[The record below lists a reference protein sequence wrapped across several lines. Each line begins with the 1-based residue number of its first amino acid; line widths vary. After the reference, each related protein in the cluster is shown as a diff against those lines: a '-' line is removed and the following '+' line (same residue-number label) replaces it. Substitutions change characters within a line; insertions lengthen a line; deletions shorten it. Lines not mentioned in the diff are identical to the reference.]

1 MRRKC
6 MFWVVIILLLGVCAC
21 NRKENN
27 GDCEFGKN
35 EWALYNYGQE
45 INGTPGAACA
55 DINMRGVRELI
66 GNPSRVVVGLVDT
79 GVEFT
84 SKDINNI
91 LWKNQDEIA
100 DNGIDDDKNGY
111 IDDVYG
117 WDFYNRDA
125 SMYDDYLY
133 DYHGTYIANM
143 LGKIVPNVEIVS
155 SKFMKGTQGDAID
168 AIEAIEYAIQNGAE
182 IINCSWCFE
191 REEEQLYTLISENSD
206 VLFVC
211 AAGNSNLN
219 LDEVQVYPA
228 SYSLDNVI
236 SVMAIGNTGEKYERS
251 GYGLNV
257 DIASPGKD
265 IEVVLPEGDV
275 TYVSGTSIATVFVS
289 SAAALLKSYDQEL
302 TPYEIKT
309 ILIESAH
316 RTQALKG
323 MCKAGGFLDVQTAII
338 ECK

>member
-6 MFWVVIILLLGVCAC
+6 IFGVIIMALLCAC
-21 NRKENN
+21 ACKMKAENKY
-27 GDCEFGKN
+27 GFGEN

-45 INGTPGAACA
+45 INGSPGVACV
-55 DINMRGVRELI
+55 DINILEVGELI
-66 GNPSRVVVGLVDT
+66 DNPSGVVVGLVDT

-84 SKDINNI
+84 SENINNI

-125 SMYDDYLY
+125 SIYDDYLY

-182 IINCSWCFE
+182 IVNCSWCFE
-191 REEEQLYTLISENSD
+191 REEEQLYTLISENPD

-236 SVMAIGNTGEKYERS
+236 SVMAIGNTGEKYECS

-275 TYVSGTSIATVFVS
+275 TYVSGTSIATVFVT

-302 TPYEIKT
+302 TPNEIKT

-323 MCKAGGFLDVQTAII
+323 LCKAGGFLDVQTAII
-338 ECK
+338 NCE